1 MQIAII
7 GAGNVGSAIA
17 RGCVRAGHDVV
28 ISATD
33 PAHAEG
39 VAGTVGARAAESN
52 AAAADGA
59 DMIVLAVP
67 YPAVSSVAAEI
78 ADVVAGRVIIDVT
91 NPMNADFSGLA
102 VTDRSA
108 AEALQESLPQAL
120 VVKAFNTV
128 FAANQADPAV
138 DGTQLDGFYAGDD
151 ADAKQKV
158 ADLLSAIGYRPI
170 DTGALAAAR
179 ALEHMGFLNISL
191 NAANGWPWRSGWKLV
206 GPTSA

>member
-7 GAGNVGSAIA
+7 GAGNVGGAVA
-17 RGCVRAGHDVV
+17 RACVRTGHDVV
-28 ISATD
+28 ISA
-33 PAHAEG
+33 AEPSDAQE

-52 AAAADGA
+52 TAAVEGA
-59 DMIVLAVP
+59 EMIVIAVP

-78 ADVVAGRVIIDVT
+78 ADGVAGRVIIDAT
-91 NPMNADFSGLA
+91 NPLKPDFSGLA
-102 VTDRSA
+102 VTERSA
-108 AEALQESLPQAL
+108 AEELQESLPQAL

-128 FAANQADPAV
+128 FAANQADPSV

-151 ADAKQKV
+151 AAAKKKV
-158 ADLLSAIGYRPI
+158 ADLLEVIGYRPI
-170 DTGALAAAR
+170 DAGALPAAR

-191 NAANGWPWRSGWKLV
+191 NAANDWPWRSGWKLV